1 MHSIELNGGPSN
13 GHIDPVD
20 EGSEELS
27 AEPSLDRKRR
37 HGDPY
42 ATHALTDNPLLLPL
56 MAHPEPMQRRDRSFN
71 DDLAWIRVAERYS
84 IVARSTEHDVYRCT
98 RRWQGFK
105 NGFLNL
111 IASFVVATSQLA
123 NTEAVIGCVVTIIS
137 VTAYWTYGQY
147 LAAHMNWSIVSL
159 AVVFP
164 ITQGIGMGFRRRE
177 QALRDLSQV
186 LGCTRSVWEAVQTW
200 QIQPKGPRAADP
212 ASVYKAGEWVRAVE
226 AYDRV
231 QQRELQH
238 LFHSFLAALITYF
251 DCVRAGRA
259 RHTVGWHQ
267 EEQAHLFCT
276 LREQRA
282 IVDSHISQM
291 RRLIQDVKLKG
302 LPGGEAHRID
312 NYINMIGV
320 GFERLCA
327 IKEYR
332 TPRAFRAFA
341 RVYILLV
348 GAMYGPDYIM
358 LARSD
363 DGDESNIIFALVY
376 SCLIQLVMAGLFN
389 VMLGLEDAFA
399 RRGGRGQL
407 DSIKVPELVEAARR
421 QMLRI
426 ESEASQPWGSP
437 AAKEEWHNSAMNQHA
452 PLSEQATGT
461 ELDTRRD
468 ERLSE

>member
-1 MHSIELNGGPSN
+1 MVATAATAMRRDQERSGRIMHSIELNGGPSN

-164 ITQGIGMGFRRRE
+164 ITQAYTIY
-177 QALRDLSQV
+177 
-186 LGCTRSVWEAVQTW
+186 TTT
-200 QIQPKGPRAADP
+200 PPRACTHGTCT
-212 ASVYKAGEWVRAVE
+212 SIHVTCHV
-226 AYDRV
+226 
-231 QQRELQH
+231 H
-238 LFHSFLAALITYF
+238 
-251 DCVRAGRA
+251 
-259 RHTVGWHQ
+259 
-267 EEQAHLFCT
+267 AH
-276 LREQRA
+276 
-282 IVDSHISQM
+282 IHVVSS
-291 RRLIQDVKLKG
+291 
-302 LPGGEAHRID
+302 
-312 NYINMIGV
+312 
-320 GFERLCA
+320 
-327 IKEYR
+327 
-332 TPRAFRAFA
+332 TPRRASA
-341 RVYILLV
+341 WAS
-348 GAMYGPDYIM
+348 GGG
-358 LARSD
+358 S
-363 DGDESNIIFALVY
+363 
-376 SCLIQLVMAGLFN
+376 
-389 VMLGLEDAFA
+389 
-399 RRGGRGQL
+399 RRYATSRRC
-407 DSIKVPELVEAARR
+407 PAAR
-421 QMLRI
+421 
-426 ESEASQPWGSP
+426 ASCKRPP
-437 AAKEEWHNSAMNQHA
+437 CIRTYRV
-452 PLSEQATGT
+452 LTI
-461 ELDTRRD
+461 
-468 ERLSE
+468 